1 MFLSNK
7 NSIAFFLALS
17 LMTRLPT
24 PHLDNINDKDA
35 GRSALFYP
43 VIGLILGVLL
53 YLPVLLFPTAPS
65 YILSAIIICA
75 WATITGG
82 LHLDGLAD
90 SADGW
95 LGGLD
100 DKERTLKIMKDPVV
114 GAAGAIALV
123 CFLILKFAALTA
135 LLDNNFS
142 NIALLIVITPIIG
155 RAMVLGTFLTTPYV
169 NAGMANM
176 ITTYLPKQSAG
187 IILSL
192 CLLCGALLNIWGL
205 TLVLLG
211 FYCLR
216 RLMMNRLGG
225 CTGDTVGATIE
236 ITEMLFMMGLALSL

>member
-65 YILSAIIICA
+65 YILSAIMICA

-82 LHLDGLAD
+82 LHL
-90 SADGW
+90 
-95 LGGLD
+95 
-100 DKERTLKIMKDPVV
+100 IMKDPVV

-176 ITTYLPKQSAG
+176 ITIYLPKQSAG